1 MATAKATAAS
11 KKAISKDEPEPV
23 ENDNDGTNN
32 GDGGGEGG
40 TSNRNAEAEND
51 KAKKEHEEALE
62 TLEPMT
68 EPREWIIGKP
78 PTEGGEDDEYSRYV
92 QRPLGYM
99 QRMRYFALVSSTIT
113 EAIKAG
119 GTINMGATDLFGG
132 EGSLRQ
138 RAAALTDADF
148 ADAGS
153 FMALAFQLLAYS
165 PDFLLESYCM
175 WLDVPGKEKGW
186 AKRVMSQPRDPSRNK
201 WGLTD
206 EMGLGMVETF
216 IDQNYEDTRR
226 FFVEK
231 VPKLLTRLRQR
242 EDEQKGHES
251 ESDLSKQ

>member
-1 MATAKATAAS
+1 MATSKATAS
-11 KKAISKDEPEPV
+11 KKAVSKDDPENNESEETPV
-23 ENDNDGTNN
+23 TPTGSDN
-32 GDGGGEGG
+32 GDGGNTGNE
-40 TSNRNAEAEND
+40 ENE

-62 TLEPMT
+62 TLEPLV

-78 PTEGGEDDEYSRYV
+78 PTKGGEEDEYSRYV

-119 GTINMGATDLFGG
+119 GTINVGATDLFGG
-132 EGSLRQ
+132 DGSLRQ

-175 WLDVPGKEKGW
+175 WLEVPGKEKGW
-186 AKRVMSQPRDPSRNK
+186 AKRVMSQPYDPSRNK

-206 EMGLGMVETF
+206 EDGLGLVETF

-231 VPKLLTRLRQR
+231 LPKLVTRVRQR
-242 EDEQKGHES
+242 EDEQKARAS
-251 ESDLSKQ
+251 ESDQ